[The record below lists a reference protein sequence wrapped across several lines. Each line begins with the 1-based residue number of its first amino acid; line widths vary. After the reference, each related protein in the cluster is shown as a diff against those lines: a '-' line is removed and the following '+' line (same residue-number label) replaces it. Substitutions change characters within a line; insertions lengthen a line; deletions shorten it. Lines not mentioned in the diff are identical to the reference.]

1 MSRETL
7 LDDAIAKAKEAEDWQ
22 LVGWLRMARGEEAA
36 ARWYTEKLLEAWR
49 AERKL
54 MNENAK
60 LRDELD
66 LCLKQV
72 KKCEECEAM
81 FNCEDCEAMLDCD
94 ECLRADA
101 SQKERKRLDYENDSL
116 RELVRTFYYCTTS
129 GECDECPINGGGP
142 VHLMPD
148 TICDTIH
155 DRMRELGVEV

>member
-66 LCLKQV
+66 LCLKHV

-116 RELVRTFYYCTTS
+116 RELVEDMAAEIRGLGVDFKRV
-129 GECDECPINGGGP
+129 GWCDYA
-142 VHLMPD
+142 
-148 TICDTIH
+148 
-155 DRMRELGVEV
+155 DRMRELGVDS